1 MFIFLLLVFLSAP
14 LCKYIL
20 YPLLFAFLKWKRPV
34 RKFTAP
40 TAKIRDILNPD
51 KDEWEMEHV
60 KNEEIITISGS
71 GEDDSFIFIQIITK
85 NGIHTA
91 HIRIFEQNILY
102 SGSYDAFFSDNR
114 TITCGPL
121 LIELRNPFRKWR
133 INFRGYLQDNIGNS
147 HFITL
152 SGWWRC
158 VTNARFFYSNA
169 PLKSFKDIY
178 NNMPMKVARNLLLM
192 EKYRRGNVFHQ
203 MGEYHAEIK
212 IGTGDTIE
220 HRYRGLRHRNP
231 LDLEHSSTQFHTYLN
246 DGNAISHRVN
256 DITYVKRGS
265 HTISYG
271 ERVSHGIAFR
281 ADHSVR
287 PITLHSSQSLESESM
302 LPIQF
307 NFSSGK
313 FLPIQMRK
321 GRKLSH
327 FTFIREDNK
336 VVDVTTFKVHYTLF
350 TGIGFVVR
358 VSEVFKEIPA
368 KQLDSFPEY
377 HAFGTEKLRQVLP
390 FAHRACQDKLLT
402 GGKGANLARL
412 QAITND
418 FHVPPGIVVTT
429 AAFNEH
435 IEVNSSIKEAIQLLD
450 QCGKSADYYEE
461 VGKEIEQL
469 LIGSKVSEYLWNEI
483 KEWLPNSEYYAVR
496 SSAVGED
503 GADLSSA
510 GQLESYLDVVEN
522 DIYEKLKLCWASN
535 FRREVLNYRKNYGQQ
550 LNPSMAV
557 VIQAMDRN
565 GVAGV
570 MFTANPVNLDRGE
583 IVINALK
590 GSGELI
596 VSGST
601 TPDEIHVNRISRDVV
616 INKTGADCC
625 LSDYQIENL
634 TKVGEYLERVFGKP
648 QDIEFVVK
656 GSQINI
662 VQSRDITG
670 LDKETPFEM
679 YTEYNSP
686 SIHDKE
692 VLTNANVGE
701 VLPAPVNAMEAHN
714 LTGMFDKVIS
724 CMTMQEIN
732 DVVPAHTTIGFSV
745 AHRKIFFNLGEV
757 VLRIWEMVQKD
768 RITDIVI
775 AGETLFTDEMFHQ
788 AAHQYGRVPSFFPL
802 KRMYHM
808 IKLIYFT
815 SNSVKEKIAK
825 IDEDAKKLVPKDDM
839 PVEKVFKQYEEL
851 EKLWCDAIRCHTDLS
866 MFSSFTYVLCGMLIR
881 GSDSGPL
888 SNENISDF
896 ANVFSNNSRGDVVSA
911 DVPNSLKK
919 LAKTIKE
926 DGLEKEFCAA
936 DGDESLKSLQKGKKS
951 SEELRRFL
959 DLHGHRGPKE
969 LYLDATTWEE
979 DTDLLVHT
987 IKSMLACPE
996 TSDKTIENE
1005 EDIIDNLKCK
1015 PTGMRRR
1022 FLKYFIGQTHRG
1034 VAFRETAKNHL
1045 VSTTNSVRKTC
1056 RMIGKKLY
1064 EKGYLPDPNLWMHF
1078 SMDELREL
1086 NETRSAKLISRATR
1100 RKQIASKFEGL
1111 QFPLVSHGYMN
1122 PIKIEIAETDA
1133 SVGLVLRGTTV
1144 CEGKVR
1150 AKARVAKTLE
1160 EAKETQ
1166 PGEVLITKY
1175 TDICWSPF
1183 FPIIS
1188 GIVTEIGGLLSHGAV
1203 VAREYGLPSLI
1214 AVSNATH
1221 HFKTGD
1227 LVELDSITGTI
1238 SRLDGNQE

>member
-1 MFIFLLLVFLSAP
+1 MLILLFLLFISAP
-14 LCKYIL
+14 LCKYVL
-20 YPLLFAFLKWKRPV
+20 YPLIFACLKWKRPV

-40 TAKIRDILNPD
+40 TSRIRDILNPGD
-51 KDEWEMEHV
+51 DEWKMEHI
-60 KNEEIITISGS
+60 KDEEIITISGS
-71 GEDDSFIFIQIITK
+71 GEDDSFIYIQIITK

-91 HIRIFEQNILY
+91 HIRILEQKILY
-102 SGSYDAFFSDNR
+102 SGSYDAYFIDNR

-121 LIELRNPFRKWR
+121 LLELRNPFRKWR
-133 INFRGYLQDNIGNS
+133 INFRGYLNDNIGNS

-158 VTNARFFYSNA
+158 VTNARFFYSNS
-169 PLKSFKDIY
+169 PLKAFSEVYSENPISLIE
-178 NNMPMKVARNLLLM
+178 NLKTI
-192 EKYRRGNVFHQ
+192 EKYRMGNVFNQ
-203 MGEYHAEIK
+203 MGEYHAEIR
-212 IGTGDTIE
+212 IGNGETIE

-231 LDLEHSSTQFHTYLN
+231 LEMETTSTQFHTYLS
-246 DGNAISHRVN
+246 DGNSISHRVN
-256 DITYVKRGS
+256 FIEDNK
-265 HTISYG
+265 
-271 ERVSHGIAFR
+271 RVSHGIIFR

-287 PITLHSSQSLESESM
+287 PITLHNSHSLESDNM
-302 LPIQF
+302 IPIQF
-307 NFSSGK
+307 NFASGK
-313 FLPIQMRK
+313 FLPLQMRK
-321 GRKLSH
+321 GPKLSH
-327 FTFIREDNK
+327 FTFVREDNK
-336 VVDVTTFKVHYTLF
+336 IVDVTAFKVNYTLF
-350 TGIGFVVR
+350 TGVGFVVR
-358 VSEVFKEIPA
+358 VREAVHQIPP
-368 KQLDSFPEY
+368 KNLHSFPEY
-377 HAFGTEKLRQVLP
+377 HASESEKLRKVLP
-390 FAHRACQDKLLT
+390 FCHRACQDKLLT

-412 QAITND
+412 QAVTND

-435 IEVNSSIKEAIQLLD
+435 VQVNRDIYEAIKLLD
-450 QCGKSADYYEE
+450 QCDRSADYYEQ
-461 VGKEIEQL
+461 VGKQIEEL
-469 LIGSKVSEYLWNEI
+469 LIESEISENLQNEI
-483 KEWLPNSEYYAVR
+483 REWLPFSEYYAVR

-510 GQLESYLDVVEN
+510 GQLESYLDVFSNEIV
-522 DIYEKLKLCWASN
+522 EKLKLCWASN

-550 LNPSMAV
+550 LNPPMAV
-557 VIQAMDRN
+557 VIQEMNRN
-565 GVAGV
+565 GVSGV
-570 MFTANPVNLDRGE
+570 MFTANPVKLDRGE
-583 IVINALK
+583 IVINALA
-590 GSGELI
+590 GSGEQI

-601 TPDEIHVNRISRDVV
+601 TPDEIHVNRITNSTV
-616 INKTGADCC
+616 INKTGSECC
-625 LSDYQIENL
+625 LAEYQIEKL
-634 TKVGEYLERVFGKP
+634 TKVGEYLEKVFGKP
-648 QDIEFVVK
+648 QDIEFVVRNT
-656 GSQINI
+656 QVNV

-670 LDKETPFEM
+670 LDKESPFEM
-679 YTEYNSP
+679 YTEYNSA
-686 SIHDKE
+686 SVTDKE

-701 VLPAPVNAMEAHN
+701 VLPVPLNAMEAHN

-775 AGETLFTDEMFHQ
+775 AGETLFTEEMFHQ

-815 SNSVKEKIAK
+815 SNSVKEKIAE
-825 IDEDAKKLVPKDDM
+825 IDKEAKSLVPTDDM
-839 PVEKVFKQYEEL
+839 PVEKVFKRYEEL

-881 GSDSGPL
+881 GSDSGQL
-888 SNENISDF
+888 SNDNISDF

-919 LAKTIKE
+919 LAKTIRE
-926 DGLEKEFCAA
+926 DGLDERFCSAE
-936 DGDESLKSLQKGKKS
+936 GNESLKILEDGRKS
-951 SEELRRFL
+951 SEELRRFF

-969 LYLDATTWEE
+969 LYLDAATWEE

-987 IKSMLACPE
+987 IKSMLSCPE

-1005 EDIIDNLKCK
+1005 DDIIDNLKCK
-1015 PTGMRRR
+1015 PTGLRRR

-1034 VAFRETAKNHL
+1034 VSFRENAKNHL

-1056 RMIGKKLY
+1056 RMVGKKLY
-1064 EKGYLPDPNLWMHF
+1064 QKGYLPDPNLWMHF
-1078 SMDELREL
+1078 SMDELKEL
-1086 NETRSAKLISRATR
+1086 NETRSAKLISRAVR
-1100 RKQIASKFEGL
+1100 RKQISSKFEGL
-1111 QFPLVSHGYMN
+1111 QFPMVAHGYMN
-1122 PIKIEIAETDA
+1122 PIKIEIAESDA

-1144 CEGKVR
+1144 CEGKAR
-1150 AKARVAKTLE
+1150 ARARVAKSLE

-1214 AVSNATH
+1214 AVTNATH

-1227 LVELDSITGTI
+1227 LVELDSIIGTI
-1238 SRLDGNQE
+1238 SRLDENQE

>member
-1 MFIFLLLVFLSAP
+1 MLILLFLLFVSAP
-14 LCKYIL
+14 LCKYVL
-20 YPLLFAFLKWKRPV
+20 YPLAYACLKWKRPV

-40 TAKIRDILNPD
+40 TAKIREILNPD
-51 KDEWEMEHV
+51 KEEWELEHI

-71 GEDDSFIFIQIITK
+71 GENDSFIYIQIITT
-85 NGIHTA
+85 NGIHTS
-91 HIRIFEQNILY
+91 HIRIYEKGTLY
-102 SGSYDAFFSDNR
+102 SGSFDAYFTENR

-121 LIELRNPFRKWR
+121 LLELRNPFRKWR
-133 INFRGYLQDNIGNS
+133 INFRGYLSDSDGNS
-147 HFITL
+147 HFLIL

-158 VTNARFFYSNA
+158 VTNARFFYSNS
-169 PLKSFKDIY
+169 PLKVFTDIY
-178 NNMPMKVARNLLLM
+178 SEKPIDVLNNLKEI
-192 EKYRRGNVFHQ
+192 EKYRMGKVLHQ

-212 IGTGDTIE
+212 VGNGEVVE

-231 LDLEHSSTQFHTYLN
+231 LELETISTQFHTYLS
-246 DGNAISHRVN
+246 DGNAISHRVHSLN
-256 DITYVKRGS
+256 SLKSVT
-265 HTISYG
+265 HAIS
-271 ERVSHGIAFR
+271 FR

-287 PITLHSSQSLESESM
+287 AVTLKSAHSLESDNM
-302 LPIQF
+302 LPVQF
-307 NFSSGK
+307 NYSSGH
-313 FLPIQMRK
+313 FLPLQLRK
-321 GRKLSH
+321 GHKLSH
-327 FTFIREDNK
+327 FTFLREDSK
-336 VVDVTTFKVHYTLF
+336 VVDVTAIKVNSAIYT
-350 TGIGFVVR
+350 GVGFVVR
-358 VSEVFKEIPA
+358 VREALHKSPVKS
-368 KQLDSFPEY
+368 LDNFPEY
-377 HAFGTEKLRQVLP
+377 HATDSERLKQVVPFG
-390 FAHRACQDKLLT
+390 HRACQDKMLT

-412 QAITND
+412 QAITSD

-435 IEVNSSIKEAIQLLD
+435 VRRNPNVAEEIKCLD
-450 QCGKSADYYEE
+450 QNDQTVDYYEA
-461 VGKEIEQL
+461 VGKRIEEL
-469 LIGSKVSEYLWNEI
+469 LIQSEVSHDLQEQI
-483 KEWLPNSEYYAVR
+483 REWLPFSEYYAVR

-510 GQLESYLDVVEN
+510 GQLESYLDVFSHEIS
-522 DIYEKLKLCWASN
+522 DKLKLCWASN

-557 VIQAMDRN
+557 VIQEMNRN

-570 MFTANPVNLDRGE
+570 MFTANPVKLDRGE
-583 IVINALK
+583 IVINALT
-590 GSGELI
+590 GSGEQI
-596 VSGST
+596 VSGVT
-601 TPDEIHVNRISRDVV
+601 TPDEIHVNRFSKEIVV
-616 INKTGADCC
+616 NKTGEICC
-625 LSDYQIENL
+625 LHDYQIEKL
-634 TKVGEYLERVFGKP
+634 TKVGEYLERIFGKP
-648 QDIEFVVK
+648 QDVEFVVR
-656 GSQINI
+656 GNQVNI
-662 VQSRDITG
+662 VQSRDVTG
-670 LDKETPFEM
+670 LDKETPFEI

-692 VLTNANVGE
+692 MLTNANVGE

-757 VLRIWEMVQKD
+757 VLRIWEMVEKD

-775 AGETLFTDEMFHQ
+775 AGETLFSDEMFRQ
-788 AAHQYGRVPSFFPL
+788 AAHQYGRVSPFFPL

-825 IDEDAKKLVPKDDM
+825 LDEEAKRLIPKDDM
-839 PVEKVFKQYEEL
+839 PVEEVFKRYEEM

-881 GSDSGPL
+881 GSDTGPL

-919 LAKTIKE
+919 LAKTIRD
-926 DGLEKEFCAA
+926 DGLETEFCAA
-936 DGDESLKSLQKGKKS
+936 EGAEESLKTLKNGRKS
-951 SEELRRFL
+951 TEELRRFL

-969 LYLDATTWEE
+969 LYLDAATWEE

-996 TSDKTIENE
+996 TSDKRIENE
-1005 EDIIDNLKCK
+1005 DDIIDNLKCK

-1056 RMIGKKLY
+1056 RMVGKRLY
-1064 EKGYLPDPNLWMHF
+1064 EKGYLPDPKLWMHF

-1086 NETRSAKLISRATR
+1086 NETRSAKLVSRAIR
-1100 RKQIASKFEGL
+1100 RNKIASKFEGL
-1111 QFPLVSHGYMN
+1111 QFPLVAHGYMN
-1122 PIKIEIAETDA
+1122 PINVEIAETDA

-1150 AKARVAKTLE
+1150 ARARVAKTLE
-1160 EAKETQ
+1160 EAKETK

-1214 AVSNATH
+1214 AVTNATH

-1227 LVELDSITGTI
+1227 LVELDSISGTI
-1238 SRLDGNQE
+1238 SRLDENHHE

>member
-1 MFIFLLLVFLSAP
+1 MLILLLLIFISAP
-14 LCKYIL
+14 LCRYIL
-20 YPLLFAFLKWKRPV
+20 YPVVYAFLKWRRPV

-51 KDEWEMEHV
+51 KDEWNMEEI

-71 GEDDSFIFIQIITK
+71 GEDDSFVYIQIITK
-85 NGIHTA
+85 NGIHSS
-91 HIRIFEQNILY
+91 HIRIFENGTLY
-102 SGSYDAFFSDNR
+102 SGSFDAYFAENR
-114 TITCGPL
+114 TIICGPL
-121 LIELRNPFRKWR
+121 IIELRNPFRKWR
-133 INFRGYLQDNIGNS
+133 INFRGYLKDNDGNS
-147 HFITL
+147 HFIIL

-169 PLKSFKDIY
+169 PLKSFTDVYHEK
-178 NNMPMKVARNLLLM
+178 PLELAENLKTI
-192 EKYRRGNVFHQ
+192 EKYRTGNVFHQ

-212 IGTGDTIE
+212 IGNGEVVE

-231 LDLEHSSTQFHTYLN
+231 LNLETTSTQFHTYLS

-256 DITYVKRGS
+256 SLEHQKL
-265 HTISYG
+265 
-271 ERVSHGIAFR
+271 VSHAIIFR

-287 PITLHSSQSLESESM
+287 AVTLHNSHSLESDNM
-302 LPIQF
+302 MPVRF
-307 NFSSGK
+307 NYSSGK
-313 FLPIQMRK
+313 FLPFEMRK
-321 GRKLSH
+321 GQKLSH
-327 FTFIREDNK
+327 FNYIREDRK
-336 VVDVTTFKVHYTLF
+336 VVDVTALKVNSAIF

-358 VSEVFKEIPA
+358 IREALHTTPA
-368 KQLDSFPEY
+368 KTLDCFPEY
-377 HAFGTEKLRQVLP
+377 HATDSEKVRQVLP
-390 FAHRACQDKLLT
+390 FGHRACQDKLLT

-435 IEVNSSIKEAIQLLD
+435 VRMNRNIAEAIKLLD
-450 QCGKSADYYEE
+450 QNDQSANYYEE
-461 VGKEIEQL
+461 TGKRIGEL
-469 LIGSKVSEYLWNEI
+469 LIESEVSEELHNKI
-483 KEWLPNSEYYAVR
+483 REWLPFSEYYAVR

-510 GQLESYLDVVEN
+510 GQLESYLDVFSHEIS
-522 DIYEKLKLCWASN
+522 DKLKLCWASN

-557 VIQAMDRN
+557 VIQEMNRN

-570 MFTANPVNLDRGE
+570 MFTANPVKLDCGE

-590 GSGELI
+590 GSGEQI
-596 VSGST
+596 VSGVT
-601 TPDEIHVNRISRDVV
+601 TPDEIHVNRINKSVV
-616 INKTGADCC
+616 INKIGTECC
-625 LSDYQIENL
+625 LNDFQIEKL
-634 TKVGEYLERVFGKP
+634 SRVGEYLERIFGKP
-648 QDIEFVVK
+648 QDIEFVVR
-656 GSQINI
+656 GDQVNI

-670 LDKETPFEM
+670 LDKETSFEM

-692 VLTNANVGE
+692 ILTNANVGE

-714 LTGMFDKVIS
+714 LTGMFDKVICVS
-724 CMTMQEIN
+724 LDQCMTTQEIN

-757 VLRIWEMVQKD
+757 VLRIWEMVEKD

-775 AGETLFTDEMFHQ
+775 AGETLFSPEMFRQ
-788 AAHQYGRVPSFFPL
+788 AAHQYGSVPSFFPL
-802 KRMYHM
+802 KRMYRM

-815 SNSVKEKIAK
+815 SNSVKAKIAE
-825 IDEDAKKLVPKDDM
+825 IDKEAKLLVPTEDM
-839 PVEKVFKQYEEL
+839 SVEEVFKKYEEL

-881 GSDSGPL
+881 GSDTGPL
-888 SNENISDF
+888 SNDNISDF

-919 LAKTIKE
+919 LAKTIRE
-926 DGLEKEFCAA
+926 DGLVKEFCDAEGN
-936 DGDESLKSLQKGKKS
+936 DSLKILENGRRSSQELQ
-951 SEELRRFL
+951 RFF

-969 LYLDATTWEE
+969 LYLDAATWEE

-987 IKSMLACPE
+987 IKSMLSFPE
-996 TSDKTIENE
+996 ASDKTIENE
-1005 EDIIDNLKCK
+1005 DDIIDKLKCK
-1015 PTGMRRR
+1015 PTGIRRR

-1064 EKGYLPDPNLWMHF
+1064 QKGYLPDPNLWMHF
-1078 SMDELREL
+1078 SIDELKEL
-1086 NETRSAKLISRATR
+1086 NETRSAKLISRAVR

-1111 QFPLVSHGYMN
+1111 QFPLVAHGYMS
-1122 PIKIEIAETDA
+1122 PIKVEIAETDA
-1133 SVGLVLRGTTV
+1133 SVGLTLRGTTV

-1150 AKARVAKTLE
+1150 ANARVAKTLE
-1160 EAKETQ
+1160 EAKETI
-1166 PGEVLITKY
+1166 PGEILITRY

-1183 FPIIS
+1183 FPMIS

-1214 AVSNATH
+1214 AVTNATQ

-1227 LVELDSITGTI
+1227 FVELDSINGTI
-1238 SRLDGNQE
+1238 IRLDQNHND